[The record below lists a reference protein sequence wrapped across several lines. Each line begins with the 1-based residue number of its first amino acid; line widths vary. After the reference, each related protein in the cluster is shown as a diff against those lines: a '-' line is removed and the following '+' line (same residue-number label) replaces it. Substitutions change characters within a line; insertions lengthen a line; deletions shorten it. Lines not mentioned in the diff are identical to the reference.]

1 MRVFDVR
8 MRRLLFFVPVI
19 ALISCKKEPKV
30 YDPTPY
36 ALNIPSH
43 FPDMVIPAD
52 NPMTVEGVYLGRKLF
67 YEKRLSLDNSISC
80 ASCHS
85 PQKGFSDDRP
95 FSLGVNGTVGNRHS
109 MALVN
114 LGWQQ
119 FFFWDGRAKTL
130 EEQILSP
137 VPDPVEMHL
146 EWKDAQKRLE
156 NDLEYKRLFIKA
168 FGTQVIDSSYI
179 SKAIAQFLRTMIS
192 ANSKYDVMYKY
203 ANNMQLTPSEYQ
215 MYQTVSIE
223 EWAGYDLFQSLN
235 GADCFHCHNGALMQ
249 VQRFSNN
256 GLDEVFTDLGRGAI
270 TGNTFDNGTF
280 KIPSL
285 RNIEYTAPY
294 MHDGRFSTLDE
305 VINHYSH
312 HVKVTPT
319 IDPMMEF
326 AFQGGVQLNAS
337 EKNLL
342 KAFLLTMTDH
352 SFFSNP
358 DFSDPN

>member
-1 MRVFDVR
+1 MNRFWLFLVVLVVFG
-8 MRRLLFFVPVI
+8 
-19 ALISCKKEPKV
+19 CKKEPKI
-30 YDPTPY
+30 YEPTPY
-36 ALNIPSH
+36 SLDVPSH
-43 FPDMVIPAD
+43 FPNMPIPAD

-85 PQKGFSDDRP
+85 PQKGFSDDRK
-95 FSLGVNGTVGNRHS
+95 FSIGVNGTVGRRQS

-130 EEQILSP
+130 EQQILEP

-146 EWKDAQKRLE
+146 QWKEAQKRLE

-203 ANNMQLTPSEYQ
+203 ANNMPLTSSEYQ
-215 MYQTVSIE
+215 VYQTVSIE

-249 VQRFSNN
+249 VQRYSNN
-256 GLDEVFTDLGRGAI
+256 GLDATFTDLGRGAI
-270 TGNTFDNGTF
+270 TGNPSDNGTF
-280 KIPSL
+280 KIPTL

-294 MHDGRFSTLDE
+294 MHDGRFNTLDE

-312 HVKVTPT
+312 HIQNSPT
-319 IDPMMEF
+319 IDPMIEF
-326 AFQGGVQLNAS
+326 AFQGGVQLNAH
-337 EKNLL
+337 EKSLV
-342 KAFLLTMTDH
+342 KAFLLTMSDP

-358 DFSDPN
+358 AFSDPN